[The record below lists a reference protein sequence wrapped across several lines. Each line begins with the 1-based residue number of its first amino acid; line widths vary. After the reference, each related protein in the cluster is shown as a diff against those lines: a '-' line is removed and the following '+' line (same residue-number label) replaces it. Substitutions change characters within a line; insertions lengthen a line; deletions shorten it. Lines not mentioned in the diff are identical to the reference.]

1 MAGKAATMSNG
12 NGMSRRDALYC
23 ASSMAW
29 SVGDYETYGVLD
41 RMIAQA
47 DGQSPVTQE
56 DALMAAI
63 GLMRDAGMRSEAGAL
78 ASILARRQGRK
89 AMTRR
94 EAIANGASLLPPTHK
109 GRAVLARMAEKV

>member
-1 MAGKAATMSNG
+1 MANDRKMT
-12 NGMSRRDALYC
+12 RRDALYC
-23 ASSMAW
+23 AASMAW
-29 SVGDYETYGVLD
+29 AVSDCETYGVLD

-78 ASILARRQGRK
+78 AAILARRQGRK
-89 AMTRR
+89 AMTRK
-94 EAIANGASLLPPTHK
+94 EAIANGIRLLPPTHP
-109 GRAVLARMAEKV
+109 AQDVLRRMAEGM